1 MVMPVDPNGP
11 MVLTG
16 SPSAAPVLVPLE
28 EEPHVITKIIG
39 ISVMCIGGMQIV
51 GSLFSFGTIGLN
63 SWLSTMGPEVEEA
76 LLPSWYYAAT
86 GLIAIVAGAI
96 FLYSGYQ
103 IQTYQKKG
111 IWITLGGILL
121 SNIANVGINLSVEF
135 PQGSTEIYGGVDVQL
150 FTQASTVLGSLCGMV
165 FCGVITILPLFF
177 ANNGLR

>member
-1 MVMPVDPNGP
+1 METPVDSNVILQGA
-11 MVLTG
+11 T
-16 SPSAAPVLVPLE
+16 SPTPVLVPLE

-39 ISVMCIGGMQIV
+39 ISLMCVGGMGMV

-63 SWLSTMGPEVEEA
+63 SWLSSTMGPEVEGA
-76 LLPSWYYAAT
+76 LLPSSYYAAT
-86 GLIAIVAGAI
+86 GLIAIVSGAI

-111 IWITLGGILL
+111 IWIALGGILF
-121 SNIANVGINLSVEF
+121 SNIANVGITLSVEF

-150 FTQASTVLGSLCGMV
+150 FTQATTVLGSLCGMV

-177 ANNGLR
+177 ANHGLR